1 MGAASSCPTRA
12 VQEALK
18 LRESHVEKLFVTA
31 VKQAGGIAPKFTSP
45 GMAGMPDRLVILPGR
60 PTAYVELKAPGE
72 KPRPIQL
79 RRHQQLRALGC
90 HVHVIDH
97 PTQIHEV
104 IHAIR
109 TA

>member
-1 MGAASSCPTRA
+1 MGKSFDCPARA

-18 LRESHVEKLFVTA
+18 LRESHVEKLFVKA

-72 KPRPIQL
+72 NPRPIQL
-79 RRHQQLRALGC
+79 RRHHQLRALGC

-97 PTQIHEV
+97 PSQIHEV

>member
-1 MGAASSCPTRA
+1 MTKAFDCPTRA
-12 VQEALK
+12 VQEAPK
-18 LRESHVEKLFVTA
+18 LRESHVEKLFVKA